1 MLELFG
7 TIPISGEDAPAVVGS
22 GMNESISSPFIRYP
36 IGTSLLMAGIL
47 FVGLVAYPLLPV
59 APLPQV
65 DFPTIQISASLP
77 GASPETMAS
86 SVAQPLERQLAQIP
100 GVAQMTST
108 SSLGSTAVTMQFEL
122 NRSIDGAANDIQ
134 AAINAAGGQLPKNL
148 PSPPTYRKVNPA
160 DSPILILSA
169 TSDTLPLT
177 TVSDRTDAQLAQQ
190 ISQISGVAQ
199 VFIGGQQKP
208 SIRIQIDPT
217 KLVAKGLSL
226 EDVRAQIATTT
237 VDSPKG
243 NIDGEKRAYTIYAN
257 DQLTDS
263 KDWNDVIIAY
273 RNGGPLR
280 IRDIGRAVAGPEDMK
295 TAAWADGKRGV
306 FLVIFKQPGANVID
320 TVERIKA
327 QLPRLIA
334 AIPPAIKIKMMSDRT
349 LTIRAAVEDVQITLL
364 ITILLV
370 VMVIFIFLRSIWA
383 TVIPSV
389 TVPLALLGACSLM
402 WAFGYTLDNLSLMA
416 LTIAVGFVVDD
427 AIVMLENISR
437 YIEQGERPLAAAFKG
452 ASEIGFTIV
461 SISVSLVAVLIPLLL
476 MGGIIGRLFRE
487 FAVTLSMAILV
498 SLVVSLTLTPMM
510 ASRFLRA
517 HSEVKHGRLYQWSE
531 RAFERLLHAYER
543 GLDLALRHSLTTL
556 CIFFATVALSVY
568 LFVIIPKGFF
578 PQQDNGFLTAVSETA
593 QDISFA
599 DMKRHQEELSNIV
612 QADPAVDSIAMF
624 IGGGGTPLN
633 SGRMY
638 ITLKPRE
645 QRNANAQQIIA
656 RLRPKL
662 EKVEGARLYMQA
674 SQDVRLGGRATRTQ
688 FEFTLQDANLAE
700 LNEWAPKILAA
711 MRKLPQLR
719 DVATDQQTEGTTLDL
734 SIDRDTAS
742 RYGIQPQLIDDT
754 LYDAFGQRQV
764 TQYFTQVNS
773 YHVILEIVPELQGKL
788 GTLEKLYIKSPTTG
802 EQVPISVFCKWT
814 TVPVRPLSIAHQG
827 QFPAITISFNLAQD
841 VALGQATA
849 AVQKAVLELRAP
861 ATLNSSFQGTAQ
873 AFQHSLGTV
882 PLLILAALVVVYLIL
897 GVLYESYIH
906 PLTILSTLPSAGVGA
921 LAILMAFGFD
931 FSLIALIG
939 IILLIGIVKK
949 NGIMMVD
956 FAIAAERDEHL
967 SPEQSIRKAAL
978 LRFRPIMMTTMAA
991 LLGGVPL
998 MLGTGTGSEIRQPLG
1013 YAMVGGL
1020 LVSQAL
1026 TLFTTP
1032 VVYLYLDRLSNA
1044 LSRWSSRKAGG
1055 SQESKPEA
1063 LKDAAE

>member
-1 MLELFG
+1 MRWPG
-7 TIPISGEDAPAVVGS
+7 WWCQ
-22 GMNESISSPFIRYP
+22 GMQESFSSPFIRYP

-65 DFPTIQISASLP
+65 DFPTIQLSASLP
-77 GASPETMAS
+77 GGSPETMAS

-100 GVAQMTST
+100 GITQMTST
-108 SSLGSTAVTMQFEL
+108 SSLGSASITIQFDL
-122 NRSIDGAANDIQ
+122 NRRIDAAASDVQ
-134 AAINAAGGQLPKNL
+134 AAINAASGQLPKNL

-160 DSPILILSA
+160 DSPVMILSA

-177 TVSDRTDAQLAQQ
+177 VVSDRTDAQLAQQ
-190 ISQISGVAQ
+190 ISQLSGVAQ
-199 VFIGGQQKP
+199 VFVGGQQKP
-208 SIRIQIDPT
+208 SVRIQIDPA

-226 EDVRAQIATTT
+226 EDVRAQIAAATT
-237 VDSPKG
+237 DSPKG
-243 NIDGEKRAYTIYAN
+243 SIDGARRAYTIYAN
-257 DQLTDS
+257 DQLTQAQH
-263 KDWNDVIIAY
+263 WQDVIVAY
-273 RNGGPLR
+273 RNGAPLR
-280 IRDIGRAVAGPEDMK
+280 IRDIGEAVAGPEDMK

-306 FLVIFKQPGANVID
+306 FLVIFKQPGANVIE
-320 TVERIKA
+320 TVDRIKA

-334 AIPPAIKIKMMSDRT
+334 AIPPAISIKIISDRT
-349 LTIRAAVEDVQITLL
+349 ITIRAAVEDVQITLMT
-364 ITILLV
+364 TIALV
-370 VMVIFIFLRSIWA
+370 VMVIFIFLRSFWA
-383 TVIPSV
+383 TIIPSI

-402 WAFGYTLDNLSLMA
+402 WAFGYSLDNLSLMA

-427 AIVMLENISR
+427 AIVMLENITR
-437 YIEQGERPLAAAFKG
+437 YVEQGERPLAAAYKG
-452 ASEIGFTIV
+452 AAEIGFTIV
-461 SISVSLVAVLIPLLL
+461 SISISLIAVLIPLLL

-487 FAVTLSMAILV
+487 FAVTLAMAILV

-517 HSEVKHGRLYQWSE
+517 NHEARHGRFYQWSE
-531 RAFERLLHAYER
+531 RMFESVLGAYER
-543 GLDLALRHSLTTL
+543 GLDVALRHSFVTL

-568 LFVIIPKGFF
+568 LFVLIPKGFF
-578 PQQDNGFLTAVSETA
+578 PQQDNGFLTAVSEMP

-599 DMKRHQEELSNIV
+599 EMKRRQVELNTIV

-624 IGGGGTPLN
+624 IGGGGTALN

-638 ITLKPRE
+638 ITLKPRDE
-645 QRNANAQQIIA
+645 RDAGAQQIIA

-662 EKVEGARLYMQA
+662 AKVEGARLYMQA
-674 SQDVRLGGRATRTQ
+674 SQDVRLGGRASRTQ

-711 MRKLPQLR
+711 MKTLPQLR
-719 DVATDQQTEGTTLDL
+719 DVATDQQTEGTTVQLR
-734 SIDRDTAS
+734 INRDTAA

-764 TQYFTQVNS
+764 AQYFTQTNS
-773 YHVILEIVPELQGKL
+773 YHIVLEITPDLQGQL
-788 GTLEKLYIKSPTTG
+788 GTLDKLYLKSPLTG
-802 EQVPISVFCKWT
+802 DEVPLSVFCNWT
-814 TVPVRPLSIAHQG
+814 NVPVRPLAISHQG
-827 QFPAITISFNLAQD
+827 QFPSVTISFNLAEG
-841 VALGQATA
+841 VALGEATD
-849 AVQKAVLELRAP
+849 AVLHAVGEMRAP
-861 ATLNSSFQGTAQ
+861 PALATSFQGTAQ
-873 AFQHSLGTV
+873 AFQQSLGTV

-921 LAILMAFGFD
+921 VAILMIFGFD

-939 IILLIGIVKK
+939 VILLIGIVKK

-956 FAIAAERDEHL
+956 FAIAAEREQHL
-967 SPEQSIRKAAL
+967 TPEQSIRQAAL

-998 MLGTGTGSEIRQPLG
+998 MLGSGTGSEIRQPLG

-1032 VVYLYLDRLSNA
+1032 VVYLYLDRFSDL
-1044 LSRWSSRKAGG
+1044 LSRWMEK
-1055 SQESKPEA
+1055 KPQAAAARDEQ
-1063 LKDAAE
+1063 KDHAAE